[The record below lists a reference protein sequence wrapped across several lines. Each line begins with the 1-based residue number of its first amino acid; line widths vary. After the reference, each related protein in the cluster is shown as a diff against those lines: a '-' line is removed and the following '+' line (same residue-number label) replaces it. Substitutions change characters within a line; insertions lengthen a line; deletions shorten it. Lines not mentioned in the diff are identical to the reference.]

1 MKQWTWLACLW
12 LGFFAIAAAAEEAPR
27 TVSVQGEAEVRV
39 VPDRAVVRLGAEARA
54 PGLENARKRVD
65 ETAARLLAL
74 MDELDIDRDAVS
86 TTGLQVRPEYDW
98 RPERGEQQLKGYF
111 VARQFEIRLDDLDK
125 LGEVIDGSIKL
136 GVNQATPPELGSSRR
151 AELRREALALA
162 AEDARRNAQALAE
175 ALDAAVGRPV
185 RVSASDAG
193 QPRPVPMRARARASA
208 AAADTFTPGE
218 VGIVV
223 RVHAEFELLDR

>member
-1 MKQWTWLACLW
+1 MNGWRWLAGACLAC
-12 LGFFAIAAAAEEAPR
+12 FAVAAMAEEAPR

-39 VPDRAVVRLGAEARA
+39 VPDRAIVRLGAEARA

-65 ETAARLLAL
+65 DTAGRLLAL
-74 MDELDIDRDAVS
+74 TDKLDIDRDAVS

-125 LGEVIDGSIKL
+125 LGDLIDGSIKL
-136 GVNQATPPELGSSRR
+136 GVNQATPPELSSSRR

-162 AEDARRNAQALAE
+162 AEDARRNAEALAE

-185 RVSASDAG
+185 RVSASESG
-193 QPRPVPMRARARASA
+193 QPRPMPMMARSMEASA
-208 AAADTFTPGE
+208 AADSFTPGE
-218 VGIVV
+218 VGVVV
-223 RVHAEFELLDR
+223 RVNAEFELLDR